1 MHTDLKVGM
10 YWGDMGVD
18 YWDGATWKQETEK
31 HEVGFCIFIQTES
44 CLFVFTDSF
53 LLDHNPFIC
62 VMHGVLLF
70 CPHLKR

>member
-31 HEVGFCIFIQTES
+31 HEVM
-44 CLFVFTDSF
+44 VFSF
-53 LLDHNPFIC
+53 LSR
-62 VMHGVLLF
+62 
-70 CPHLKR
+70 LKVALNMKRIYYF